1 MLSESLTITKYLDL
15 IPTYKIYTVNV
26 QSDTTWGFGIVE
38 GLLEDFERPWLNV
51 GVGVSTVGRW
61 FFLDGGLARF
71 GHVVW
76 QLSINVI
83 ALSQIN
89 HISEKKNIIKI
100 HKHLIYTKGP
110 DSAYNE
116 CHIYLWTTKSSSF
129 PALMISILASGWLRY
144 CAGVFPIL
152 IIPSPTRNP
161 LLYAIL
167 LGFTCKKN
175 TRLYCKQKSCWVIFE
190 EQKNFLAKMFRFI
203 KDVNTNCNIADWM
216 IKKRGFS
223 EMFLQSLISQS
234 VRKDTDL

>member
-1 MLSESLTITKYLDL
+1 MLSGSLTITKYLDL

-110 DSAYNE
+110 DSAYD
-116 CHIYLWTTKSSSF
+116 
-129 PALMISILASGWLRY
+129 
-144 CAGVFPIL
+144 
-152 IIPSPTRNP
+152 
-161 LLYAIL
+161 
-167 LGFTCKKN
+167 
-175 TRLYCKQKSCWVIFE
+175 VIF
-190 EQKNFLAKMFRFI
+190 
-203 KDVNTNCNIADWM
+203 T
-216 IKKRGFS
+216 S
-223 EMFLQSLISQS
+223 ERRNLVHSRPLWFPFWRLGGWDTVLGCSLS
-234 VRKDTDL
+234 L

>member
-1 MLSESLTITKYLDL
+1 MPIKTPDPASVICGSLTTTKYLDL

-61 FFLDGGLARF
+61 FFLDCGLARF

-89 HISEKKNIIKI
+89 HISEKNPNIIKI

-175 TRLYCKQKSCWVIFE
+175 TKHYCKKKIILGNFWRTKKTSLQKCSDS
-190 EQKNFLAKMFRFI
+190 LKM
-203 KDVNTNCNIADWM
+203 
-216 IKKRGFS
+216 
-223 EMFLQSLISQS
+223 
-234 VRKDTDL
+234 